1 MFSYPPLL
9 TTQRLELAVYLAH
22 IRLSDGTELAHWS
35 KVRYC
40 CALARRLLRRYLAH
54 PLLPDELLVAAHQ
67 ASEALRATPEWR
79 DSWPATRT
87 HALEVLPVVLQVLN
101 VLCNQE
107 VEEAKHAKSAQEKGQ
122 A

>member
-1 MFSYPPLL
+1 MLSYPPLL

-54 PLLPDELLVAAHQ
+54 PRLPDELLAAAHQ
-67 ASEALRATPEWR
+67 ASEALRASPEWR
-79 DSWPATRT
+79 NSWPATRA
-87 HALEVLPVVLQVLN
+87 HALQVLPVALQVLG

-107 VEEAKHAKSAQEKGQ
+107 VAAADHAKSEQQKSQ
-122 A
+122 V